1 MPRRSNVPS
10 YRLHKQS
17 GQAVVTLRDAL
28 SGRRH
33 DVLLGPHGSPASRA
47 EYARVVGEW
56 EACGRRLAAPSAD
69 ASDVT
74 VNELILAFLTYA
86 DDHYSEEG
94 REVVQFKLSLRP
106 LRELYG
112 PTPACRFGPK
122 AVKAVRQAMIDSGL
136 CRNVVNRRV
145 GRIKTLFKWAT
156 EEELIPGD
164 VYGAL
169 RAVRGVAPN
178 APGVRQTAPV
188 APAFWED
195 VLPALPF
202 CPPPVAA
209 MLELQWLAGMRSG
222 EVRRVRTMD
231 LDRGDP
237 AAWTYRPGSDAGPH
251 GAHKNAWRGQDR
263 VVSLG
268 PQVRRGPDALV
279 AARRPGGLPIQPG
292 PRRGGAERDARRA
305 ARRSPT
311 TPSQRRRKAKKRR
324 RPPGR
329 LYTTDG
335 YCAGRG
341 PGVQEGRLGLPRL
354 PAPARPQDGRAAG
367 RRQRRRP
374 RRPRAEVHRQH
385 HALRRPRRGD
395 GEGRDGKDGVSGG
408 GSFTAG
414 LECDGGGG

>member
-10 YRLHKQS
+10 YRLHRQS
-17 GQAVVTLRDAL
+17 GQAVVTLRDAP
-28 SGRRH
+28 SGRRR
-33 DVLLGPHGSPASRA
+33 DVLLGPHGTPASRA

-56 EACGRRLAAPSAD
+56 EASGRRLAAPVAG

-74 VNELILAFLTYA
+74 VSELILAFLTYA
-86 DDHYSEEG
+86 DGHYSEEG

-112 PTPACRFGPK
+112 PTPARRFGPK

-188 APAFWED
+188 APAFWDD
-195 VLPALPF
+195 VLPAIPF

-222 EVRRVRTMD
+222 EVRRMRTMD
-231 LDRGDP
+231 LDRADP
-237 AAWTYRPGSDAGPH
+237 AAWLYRPGSDAGPH

-268 PQVRRGPDALV
+268 PKCVAVLTPWLRPDDP
-279 AARRPGGLPIQPG
+279 AAYLFSPARAE
-292 PRRGGAERDARRA
+292 AERNAALRASRKSPMTPSHRRRA
-305 ARRSPT
+305 AR
-311 TPSQRRRKAKKRR
+311 KKTRR
-324 RPPGR
+324 RPPGPLSTLHGSAHAVR
-329 LYTTDG
+329 RA
-335 YCAGRG
+335 CARAGVAFHAYQLRHGRKMV
-341 PGVQEGRLGLPRL
+341 VQ
-354 PAPARPQDGRAAG
+354 RAAG
-367 RRQRRRP
+367 SDAA
-374 RRPRAEVHRQH
+374 RAVLGQKSIDSTTHYGGLDVET
-385 HALRRPRRGD
+385 ARGVMEKM
-395 GEGRDGKDGVSGG
+395 G
-408 GSFTAG
+408 
-414 LECDGGGG
+414 